1 MIKKI
6 FDIKYHP
13 ELVKMMLDGIRLNI
27 IMGNLIMPMAT
38 VFVLKDF
45 ISFSILSIWLI
56 CHILILIIR
65 MVLAKKITYTLK
77 KRPAF
82 VNIYLKIYLY
92 ITAING
98 ALWGLIALMSVY
110 YTPAIYVFIMIA
122 IILGLVSGSV
132 ATLGSI
138 FHAFTIYLI
147 FATYPFIFALLL
159 SDDITYIISAV
170 MIIFYTIIIMKS
182 NSRYYLALKKSI
194 LLQEEVQRLNSSL
207 ETKVQLATLE
217 IELKNKAM
225 LQQSRLAQMGEMISM
240 IAHQWRQPLTA
251 ISATSASMN
260 LKATMNTLDKE
271 TSIKLT
277 NKISEY
283 AQHLS
288 KTINDFRNFFKDNNE
303 EKESTTFEKIVSD
316 TLDIVQ
322 ISLENENI
330 KVQTIFKESTTL
342 NTYASEVK
350 QVVLNIIKN
359 AEDALI
365 ERNIELPQIII
376 EVKGSTLSISDNA
389 GGIPEDILN
398 KIFNPYFST
407 KKQKDGTG
415 LGLYMSK
422 TIIEDHCQGKLEVE
436 NSERG
441 ARFTLTL

>member
-1 MIKKI
+1 MPKSAFKEMWETIKQGKTWQGRVKNLKKNGGYYWVYANIEPILDKKGKI
-6 FDIKYHP
+6 EAYAA
-13 ELVKMMLDGIRLNI
+13 IRL
-27 IMGNLIMPMAT
+27 
-38 VFVLKDF
+38 
-45 ISFSILSIWLI
+45 
-56 CHILILIIR
+56 
-65 MVLAKKITYTLK
+65 
-77 KRPAF
+77 
-82 VNIYLKIYLY
+82 
-92 ITAING
+92 
-98 ALWGLIALMSVY
+98 
-110 YTPAIYVFIMIA
+110 
-122 IILGLVSGSV
+122 
-132 ATLGSI
+132 
-138 FHAFTIYLI
+138 
-147 FATYPFIFALLL
+147 
-159 SDDITYIISAV
+159 DITDSI
-170 MIIFYTIIIMKS
+170 
-182 NSRYYLALKKSI
+182 NLQDELERSRQKD
-194 LLQEEVQRLNSSL
+194 
-207 ETKVQLATLE
+207 
-217 IELKNKAM
+217 KAM
-225 LQQSRLAQMGEMISM
+225 LQQSKLAQMGEMIAM

-303 EKESTTFEKIVSD
+303 EKESTTFEQIVLD

-330 KVQTIFKESTTL
+330 EVQTIFKESTTL

-365 ERNIELPQIII
+365 ERNIKLPQIII

-389 GGIPEDILN
+389 GGIPEEILN

-436 NSERG
+436 NSEDG
-441 ARFTLTL
+441 ARFILTL